1 MDKKQQ
7 AQLRLNKKPA
17 GTVSWGYP
25 ELRAKKKITKRP
37 SGVPRDIDLRLSSLT
52 KDHEFRFSSM
62 VLS

>member
-1 MDKKQQ
+1 MDKVLQ
-7 AQLRLNKKPA
+7 AQRRLDKKPA
-17 GTVSWGYP
+17 GAVSVAHP